1 MNMQSY
7 RDVTKDEVEDLATN
21 RHFSCSLSSSSSS
34 SSSEEEENAK
44 FKYCATVKFG
54 DCNNDERR
62 SSIAGSIIPLSVL
75 PPVEAVLR
83 LLEVR
88 CGERLVI
95 II

>member
-1 MNMQSY
+1 MRCSNCC
-7 RDVTKDEVEDLATN
+7 
-21 RHFSCSLSSSSSS
+21 SCSSGLIDELLLLVFCCSSSS